1 MDLFL
6 NITLYLIQRG
16 LKKVCQYLHSAKM
29 VIGWMGYFQGFETK
43 EFIAPDSYLTDGVW
57 VWPSYL
63 SYYLNKGFHNLL
75 NVDFLHHVRTRY
87 YEKDDSIEVKQ
98 YMNVYKN

>member
-1 MDLFL
+1 MK
-6 NITLYLIQRG
+6 LI
-16 LKKVCQYLHSAKM
+16 
-29 VIGWMGYFQGFETK
+29 GFVFEYNP
-43 EFIAPDSYLTDGVW
+43 IPDSTRIKESLPSKQLTDGIW

-87 YEKDDSIEVKQ
+87 YEMDDCLEVKQ
-98 YMNVYKN
+98 NMNVYKN